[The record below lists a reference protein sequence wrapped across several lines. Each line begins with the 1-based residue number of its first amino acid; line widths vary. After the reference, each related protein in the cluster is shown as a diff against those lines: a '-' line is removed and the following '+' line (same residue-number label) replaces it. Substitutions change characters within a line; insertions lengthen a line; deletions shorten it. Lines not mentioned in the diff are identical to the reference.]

1 MVPRHGAEC
10 RYSHAENAS
19 IAHIQSRAYDQK
31 IDAGP
36 NDSEGRGSRV
46 KRKSRPLK

>member
-31 IDAGP
+31 IDAGANTKGP
-36 NDSEGRGSRV
+36 TTPKAVAVG
-46 KRKSRPLK
+46 

>member
-31 IDAGP
+31 IDAGALQGP
-36 NDSEGRGSRV
+36 TTPKAVAVG
-46 KRKSRPLK
+46 